1 MWFRRRVSS
10 GSPSQAS
17 GRPNAKREEVPL
29 GHSTPATTSSRT
41 TYRSRRRFH
50 FAKTPTLTHYVGP
63 PFKIRPAPL
72 GSDFVFWEDAEF
84 FNRSHHV
91 VADYVSFA
99 TTFSFC
105 KKRRRLLTPSLLLP
119 KSDPLCWAPILFFGG
134 IYSSMVMCDSARQT
148 EIVLLL
154 FPILRTRHSTTS
166 PRLQSASLVNLDRAE
181 AGSFL
186 C

>member
-1 MWFRRRVSS
+1 MADVTDSKSVGLITRAGSTPATGTTKDRPAGGGPLWFRRRVSS
-10 GSPSQAS
+10 GSPPQAS

-41 TYRSRRRFH
+41 TYRSRRRFY
-50 FAKTPTLTHYVGP
+50 FEITPSLTRFVGP
-63 PFKIRPAPL
+63 PFKIGPAPL
-72 GSDFVFWEDAEF
+72 GSDFVFW
-84 FNRSHHV
+84 
-91 VADYVSFA
+91 
-99 TTFSFC
+99 
-105 KKRRRLLTPSLLLP
+105 
-119 KSDPLCWAPILFFGG
+119 G